1 MAFTGRDGLGIA
13 RYRIGPREM
22 SLLEGGTGEEP
33 APWGPRAAYQITVD
47 DSLYCTALRRSRM
60 RGNVRC
66 QKAPFRYSSSSHGQ
80 PVQ

>member
-1 MAFTGRDGLGIA
+1 
-13 RYRIGPREM
+13 M
-22 SLLEGGTGEEP
+22 SLLEGGTGEELRSLR
-33 APWGPRAAYQITVD
+33 ASRAAYQITVD

-80 PVQ
+80 PVQQVSSWGCGGTTG